1 MELTITIKK
10 KIYVLPPMTM
20 GLWRNMQKI
29 KTEQAQ
35 ERSELLRLVD
45 KFSDIDDDIVI
56 ALLSKRIEIIMAE
69 HKEKD
74 QGKIAKFIAEAFDN
88 KFTEKDVLD
97 EFGTDTIPVIFS
109 GMDYAV
115 MEKITDKG
123 SEMPDCKGKSTTNFA
138 AMNEYQQVLHLYSL
152 IHRELHWS
160 KKQID
165 GEELDYVFDLFI
177 AEAKGNEEPKGAFES
192 VF

>member
-1 MELTITIKK
+1 
-10 KIYVLPPMTM
+10 M
-20 GLWRNMQKI
+20 GLWRNIQKLKI
-29 KTEQAQ
+29 EQAQ
-35 ERSELLRLVD
+35 ERSELLMQVN
-45 KFSDIDDDIVI
+45 KFIDIDDDIVI
-56 ALLSKRIEIIMAE
+56 ALLSKRIEIILAE
-69 HKEKD
+69 NKEKD
-74 QGKIAKFIAEAFDN
+74 RGKMAEFIAEAFNN
-88 KFTEKDVLD
+88 KFTGKDVLD
-97 EFGTDTIPVIFS
+97 EFGTDTISVIFA

-115 MEKITDKG
+115 MGKITDKG